1 SGLTAAAAVTL
12 ASLKGVAQVA
22 GRVCEILFGKRLHA
36 IDLGRISIAGT
47 PLGFVVLMAGGAS
60 HSAAWLFIVFFGVAN
75 GLVTIVRGALPRA
88 LFGPRG
94 YGTVLGILATPYLL
108 MNALAP
114 AALAVIVDLWGYGVA
129 EAVLLAVGL
138 LSAGAMEVMGIWYRR
153 RRANQAA

>member
-1 SGLTAAAAVTL
+1 
-12 ASLKGVAQVA
+12 
-22 GRVCEILFGKRLHA
+22 
-36 IDLGRISIAGT
+36 
-47 PLGFVVLMAGGAS
+47 
-60 HSAAWLFIVFFGVAN
+60 
-75 GLVTIVRGALPRA
+75 
-88 LFGPRG
+88 
-94 YGTVLGILATPYLL
+94 